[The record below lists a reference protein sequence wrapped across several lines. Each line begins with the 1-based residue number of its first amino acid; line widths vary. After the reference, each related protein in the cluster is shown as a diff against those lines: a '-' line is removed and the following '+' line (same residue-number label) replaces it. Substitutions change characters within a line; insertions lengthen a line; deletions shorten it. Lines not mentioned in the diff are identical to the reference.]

1 MRVEETHQ
9 IGQHDAINRVDRF
22 LEELLRWQPPGGVEI
37 KDARKAWDGN
47 RMTFSFSAAK
57 GFFGAAI
64 RGVMEV
70 TADRVTLDAD
80 LPALVRGLLGEERI
94 REVVSRELRKV
105 LDNHAPG
112 A

>member
-1 MRVEETHQ
+1 MRIEETHDL
-9 IGQHDAINRVDRF
+9 GQPDAIARVDGF
-22 LEELLRWQPPGGVEI
+22 LDELMRWQPPGGVVI
-37 KDARKAWDGN
+37 RDARRDWDGN

-70 TADRVTLDAD
+70 TGDRVTVEAD
-80 LPALVRGLLGEERI
+80 LPALVRGVLGEERI
-94 REVVSRELRKV
+94 REVVSRDLRKV
-105 LDNHAPG
+105 LDGHALR